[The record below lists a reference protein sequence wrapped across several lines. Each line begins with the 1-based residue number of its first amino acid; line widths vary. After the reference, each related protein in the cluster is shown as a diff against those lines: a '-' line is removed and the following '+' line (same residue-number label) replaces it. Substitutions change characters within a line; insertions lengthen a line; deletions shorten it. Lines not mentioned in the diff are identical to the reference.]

1 MEIKIGR
8 YILKSDGLC
17 CWLEEEYEGKTATG
31 KVKKATRRVAGY
43 AGNFSILLR
52 QFVEHK
58 HRASEATTVEEL
70 LREMKQIAEDTEAIK
85 KTALANDFKLM
96 RATGKKVREIN
107 K

>member
-1 MEIKIGR
+1 MEIRVGR
-8 YILKSDGLC
+8 YIIKSDAFC
-17 CWLEEEYEGKTATG
+17 CWVEEEYEGKTATG

-70 LREMKQIAEDTEAIK
+70 LKEMKQIAEDTEEIK
-85 KTALANDFKLM
+85 KTALVNDFKLM
-96 RATGKKVREIN
+96 RATGKKIKETN